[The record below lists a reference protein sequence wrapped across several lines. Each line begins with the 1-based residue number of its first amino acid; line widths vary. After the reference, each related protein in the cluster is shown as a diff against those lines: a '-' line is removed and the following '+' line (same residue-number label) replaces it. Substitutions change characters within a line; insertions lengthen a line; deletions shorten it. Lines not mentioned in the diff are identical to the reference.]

1 MLIGLTC
8 TRDFQSWLAY
18 PIRGDRRN
26 RTQKALENLKTA
38 ARECLVGVA
47 TLSQSADQLMGGLSR
62 EGLRVRLYDVR
73 PQSFPARLEH
83 PERAA

>member
-1 MLIGLTC
+1 
-8 TRDFQSWLAY
+8 
-18 PIRGDRRN
+18 
-26 RTQKALENLKTA
+26 
-38 ARECLVGVA
+38 
-47 TLSQSADQLMGGLSR
+47 MGGLSR